1 MFNCIFDTIFN
12 PIQDGGWGRGGQEG
26 LDHYKVEVIITSLIE
41 MLQLSNFSHM
51 TTYTV

>member
-1 MFNCIFDTIFN
+1 MEDW
-12 PIQDGGWGRGGQEG
+12 GGGGGGQEG
-26 LDHYKVEVIITSLIE
+26 PDHYKVEVIITSLIE